1 MSQPAI
7 IEVKRPN
14 EVTPLAEVK
23 RPQAGLEKTQVF
35 KKKPAKWVFLVL
47 FGVFFFFFVF
57 FFLFFF
63 FFFFFFWPVGWVFWV
78 F

>member
-23 RPQAGLEKTQVF
+23 RPQAGLEKTRVL
-35 KKKPAKWVFLVL
+35 KKKPSPV
-47 FGVFFFFFVF
+47 GVFRFFGFLGFLGFWFFW
-57 FFLFFF
+57 FFLYIYLPRRKSF
-63 FFFFFFWPVGWVFWV
+63 
-78 F
+78 

>member
-23 RPQAGLEKTQVF
+23 RPQAGLEKTRVK
-35 KKKPAKWVFLVL
+35 KKKPSSVGVFGFIWGFL
-47 FGVFFFFFVF
+47 VFFFICSPRRESF
-57 FFLFFF
+57 
-63 FFFFFFWPVGWVFWV
+63 
-78 F
+78 

>member
-23 RPQAGLEKTQVF
+23 RPQAGLEKNPCF
-35 KKKPAKWVFLVL
+35 
-47 FGVFFFFFVF
+47 
-57 FFLFFF
+57 
-63 FFFFFFWPVGWVFWV
+63 
-78 F
+78 